1 MKLSTSTLLSATL
14 MLALGSAAADPGYY
28 VVTAYS
34 DKGLRT
40 ADFRY
45 WTTKFPG
52 TPELVWP
59 ELGFGYGVS
68 DRWYTEVFASW
79 IDSTRMDAFISSWNW
94 QNDYLLTQGQYPI
107 DLALH
112 SQLIR
117 SKGGNWAFEFGP
129 VVQTDVGRTQLN
141 FNVFLDRAFHTAR
154 PRPTELK
161 YQWQARYRWQRG
173 LHVGLQGFGELGP
186 WDDLAVRSAQ
196 SHRAGPAL
204 FGKLEFADGV
214 ALNWQLGYLRG
225 KIYGMRGYMV
235 TSRIYLTY

>member
-1 MKLSTSTLLSATL
+1 MKPSTSTLLTASL
-14 MLALGSAAADPGYY
+14 LLACGGAAADPGYY

-40 ADFRY
+40 VDFRY

-52 TPELVWP
+52 RPEVIWP
-59 ELGFGYGVS
+59 ELGFGYGVT
-68 DRWYTEVFASW
+68 DRWYSEFFASW
-79 IDSTRMDAFISSWNW
+79 IDSSAMDTHVSSWNW

-117 SKGGNWAFEFGP
+117 KTGGRWAMEFGP
-129 VVQTDVGRTQLN
+129 VLQTDVGRTQLN
-141 FNVFLDRAFHTAR
+141 FNVFLDRPFHDAI
-154 PRPTELK
+154 PRPTGLK
-161 YQWQARYRWQRG
+161 YQWQLRYRWQPG
-173 LHVGLQGFGELGP
+173 LHLGLQGFGELGP
-186 WDDLAVRSAQ
+186 WDDWSPRSQQ

-204 FGKLEFADGV
+204 FGKLAVGDGV

-225 KIYGMRGYMV
+225 KTYGFSGYMV
-235 TSRIYLTY
+235 TSRIYLTF

>member
-1 MKLSTSTLLSATL
+1 MKRPKSALLSAC
-14 MLALGSAAADPGYY
+14 LALACGGAAADPGYY

-40 ADFRY
+40 LDFRY
-45 WTTKFPG
+45 WTTKFDG
-52 TPELVWP
+52 MPELVWP
-59 ELGFGYGVS
+59 ELGFGYGVT

-79 IDSTRMDAFISSWNW
+79 INSTQIDAFISSWNW

-107 DLALH
+107 DVALH

-129 VVQTDVGRTQLN
+129 VLQTDVGRTQLN
-141 FNVFLDRAFHTAR
+141 FNVFLDRAFHTDR

-173 LHVGLQGFGELGP
+173 LHFGLQGFGELGP
-186 WDDLAVRSAQ
+186 WDDLPARSMQ

-214 ALNWQLGYLRG
+214 ALNWQLAYLRG
-225 KIYGMRGYMV
+225 KIYGLPGYMV